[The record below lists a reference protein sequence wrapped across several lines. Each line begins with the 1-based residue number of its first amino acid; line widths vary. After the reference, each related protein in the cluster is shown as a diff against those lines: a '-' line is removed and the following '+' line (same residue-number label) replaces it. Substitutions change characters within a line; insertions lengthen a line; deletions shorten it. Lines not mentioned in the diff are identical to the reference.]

1 MQLGQREIVGIANS
15 ERCSRFRFICNPQQ
29 SALAHVTDASGL
41 NNSLKMTRLAMLAA
55 VLTLGG
61 CASVTDKLNPFNW
74 FGSSSGVKPAEL
86 REIKPTLTLTQA
98 WRASVGASGQFA
110 FTPAV
115 VGDTVYAAGE
125 NGDLA
130 AVDAA
135 TGAQKWR
142 VSTIKEG
149 LSAGVGAFGDTIVV
163 GTVKGDV
170 LAYDTK
176 GVAKWRAQVSSEV
189 LATPL
194 ITPAAVYVRSND
206 NRIYAFSLLD
216 GRRLW
221 VYQRTAPA
229 LVLRNFGGLSA
240 SSEAVYAGFAGG
252 KLVALDAANGTLRWE
267 GTVAL
272 PKGATELE
280 RIADVTS
287 APVISS
293 RDVCAVAFQ
302 GRAACFDVNNGQ
314 QLWTRDLSSFM
325 GLTYDARYVF
335 VSDEKSALV
344 ALARGTGAS
353 LWRQDALAYRSLSAP
368 LSLSRAVIAGDYQGV
383 LHAFGRD
390 DGNLIGRAVT
400 DGSAITAAL
409 ISHSAPGREMFFVQ
423 TRGGGL
429 FAFSI

>member
-1 MQLGQREIVGIANS
+1 MPARLGRNAIMQRPHVPNIRFAHSAHVMLGQLMR
-15 ERCSRFRFICNPQQ
+15 
-29 SALAHVTDASGL
+29 
-41 NNSLKMTRLAMLAA
+41 MTILAA
-55 VLTLGG
+55 AAAGLAA
-61 CASVTDKLNPFNW
+61 CASVTEKLNPFNW
-74 FGSSSGVKPAEL
+74 FGSSGGNRPAEL
-86 REIKPTLTLTQA
+86 REIKSTLTLTLA
-98 WRASVGASGQFA
+98 WRAGVSPSGEFA

-115 VGDTVYAAGE
+115 VGDTVYAAGA

-130 AVDAA
+130 ALDAA

-142 VSTIKEG
+142 VATVKEH

-170 LAYDTK
+170 LAYDAK
-176 GVAKWRAQVSSEV
+176 GAAKWKASVSSEV

-194 ITPAAVYVRSND
+194 VTSVAVYVRSND
-206 NRIYAFSLLD
+206 NRIYAFSALD
-216 GRRLW
+216 GKRLW
-221 VYQRTAPA
+221 VYQRAAPA

-240 SSEAVYAGFAGG
+240 SGDAVYAGFAGG
-252 KLVALDAANGTLRWE
+252 KLIALDAATGNLRWE
-267 GTVAL
+267 GTVGL

-287 APVISS
+287 SPVISS
-293 RDVCAVAFQ
+293 RDVCAVAYQ

-344 ALARGTGAS
+344 ALARSSGAS

-368 LSLSRAVIAGDYQGV
+368 LSLSRAVIAGDYQGIV
-383 LHAFGRD
+383 HAFARD
-390 DGNLIGRAVT
+390 DGNLIGRAQT
-400 DGSAITAAL
+400 DGSAITAPL
-409 ISHSAPGREMFFVQ
+409 IPHNAPGREMFFVQ
-423 TRGGGL
+423 TRSGGL
-429 FAFSI
+429 FAFTL

>member
-1 MQLGQREIVGIANS
+1 MILMRFCQSAVVEIVGMVRVMRTA
-15 ERCSRFRFICNPQQ
+15 PQQ
-29 SALAHVTDASGL
+29 STRAQFAAASSL
-41 NNSLKMTRLAMLAA
+41 DRALKMTRLTTLATV
-55 VLTLGG
+55 VLLSA

-74 FGSSSGVKPAEL
+74 FGSSGGVKPAEL
-86 REIKPTLTLTQA
+86 REIKASLTLTQT
-98 WRASVGASGQFA
+98 WRTSVGASGQFA
-110 FTPAV
+110 FTPVV
-115 VGDTVYAAGE
+115 VGDTVYATGE
-125 NGDLA
+125 NGELA
-130 AVDAA
+130 ALDAT
-135 TGAQKWR
+135 TGVQKWR
-142 VSTIKEG
+142 VSTTKNG

-170 LAYDTK
+170 LAYDAK
-176 GVAKWRAQVSSEV
+176 GIAKWKAQVSSEI

-206 NRIYAFSLLD
+206 NRIYAFSLVD
-216 GRRLW
+216 GKRLW

-240 SSEAVYAGFAGG
+240 SSDAIYAGFAGG
-252 KLVALDAANGTLRWE
+252 KLVSLDAATGTLRWE

-293 RDVCAVAFQ
+293 RDVCAVAYQ

-335 VSDEKSALV
+335 VSDEKSAMV
-344 ALARGTGAS
+344 AMARSTGAS

-390 DGNLIGRAVT
+390 DGNLIGRATT
-400 DGSAITAAL
+400 DGSAITAPP
-409 ISHSAPGREMFFVQ
+409 IPHSAPGREMFFVQ
-423 TRGGGL
+423 TRNGGL

>member
-1 MQLGQREIVGIANS
+1 MGIARVLRATRPALQRS
-15 ERCSRFRFICNPQQ
+15 SMAESVAVSGLDRALKMSRFG
-29 SALAHVTDASGL
+29 ALA
-41 NNSLKMTRLAMLAA
+41 
-55 VLTLGG
+55 TLVILSA

-74 FGSSSGVKPAEL
+74 FGSASGVKPAEL
-86 REIKPTLTLTQA
+86 REIKPSLTLTQT
-98 WRASVGASGQFA
+98 WRANVGASGQFA
-110 FTPAV
+110 FTPVV
-115 VGDTVYAAGE
+115 VGDSVYAAGE

-130 AVDAA
+130 ALDAA
-135 TGAQKWR
+135 TGLQKWR
-142 VSTIKEG
+142 VSTTKDG

-163 GTVKGDV
+163 GTAKGDV
-170 LAYDTK
+170 LAYDAK
-176 GVAKWRAQVSSEV
+176 GIIKWKAQVSSEV

-194 ITPAAVYVRSND
+194 ITQTAVFVRSND
-206 NRIYAFSLLD
+206 NRIYAFSPVD
-216 GRRLW
+216 GKRLW

-240 SSEAVYAGFAGG
+240 TTDAIYAGFAGG
-252 KLVALDAANGTLRWE
+252 KLVSLDAASGTLRWE

-287 APVISS
+287 APAISL
-293 RDVCAVAFQ
+293 RDVCAVAYQ
-302 GRAACFDVNNGQ
+302 GRAACFDANNGQ

-335 VSDEKSALV
+335 VSDERSAMV
-344 ALARGTGAS
+344 AMARSTGAS
-353 LWRQDALAYRSLSAP
+353 LWRQDALAYRNLSAP

-390 DGNLIGRAVT
+390 DGNLIGRATT
-400 DGSAITAAL
+400 DGSAITAPL
-409 ISHSAPGREMFFVQ
+409 IPHNAPGREMFFVQ
-423 TRGGGL
+423 TRNGGL

>member
-1 MQLGQREIVGIANS
+1 MRSGQLAVVNFAGLIR
-15 ERCSRFRFICNPQQ
+15 RMH
-29 SALAHVTDASGL
+29 HVPKVWAT
-41 NNSLKMTRLAMLAA
+41 MTRLALLAA
-55 VLTLGG
+55 LASLSA

-74 FGSSSGVKPAEL
+74 FGSSGGIKPAEL
-86 REIKPTLTLTQA
+86 REIKATLTLTQT
-98 WRASVGASGQFA
+98 WRASIGASAQFA
-110 FTPAV
+110 FTPV
-115 VGDTVYAAGE
+115 VAGDTVYAAGE
-125 NGDLA
+125 NGDLTA
-130 AVDAA
+130 LDAG

-142 VSTIKEG
+142 ISTTKEG
-149 LSAGVGAFGDTIVV
+149 LSAGVGAFGDTVVV

-170 LAYDTK
+170 LAYDAK
-176 GVAKWRAQVSSEV
+176 GVPKWKAQVSSEV
-189 LATPL
+189 LAAPL
-194 ITPAAVYVRSND
+194 ITPSAVYIRSND
-206 NRIYAFSLLD
+206 NRIYAFSPVD
-216 GRRLW
+216 GKRLW

-252 KLVALDAANGTLRWE
+252 KLAALDAANGTLRWE

-314 QLWTRDLSSFM
+314 QLWTRDISSFM

-344 ALARGTGAS
+344 ALARATGAS
-353 LWRQDALAYRSLSAP
+353 LWRQDALAYRSLGAP

-390 DGNLIGRAVT
+390 DGILIGRAVT
-400 DGSAITAAL
+400 DGSAITSAL
-409 ISHSAPGREMFFVQ
+409 IPHTAPGREMFFVQ
-423 TRGGGL
+423 TRSGGL